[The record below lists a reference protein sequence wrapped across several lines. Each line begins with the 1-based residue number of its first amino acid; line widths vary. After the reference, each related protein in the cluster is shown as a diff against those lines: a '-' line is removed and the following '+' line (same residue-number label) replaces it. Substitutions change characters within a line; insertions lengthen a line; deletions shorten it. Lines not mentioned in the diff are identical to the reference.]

1 MNNYLVF
8 ATAAVKSA
16 QRKWN
21 KNYNSFLC
29 NEGTWYTFFGRCVS
43 FTRARKSP
51 SSARAH
57 IKMATL
63 YMYVEMLMTF
73 VVLF

>member
-8 ATAAVKSA
+8 ATAAAKSA

-21 KNYNSFLC
+21 KNYNSFYAMKAR
-29 NEGTWYTFFGRCVS
+29 YTFFGRCIS

-57 IKMATL
+57 LKMATL
-63 YMYVEMLMTF
+63 YVYVR
-73 VVLF
+73 